1 MNFALLLMVLPV
13 EIFMVL
19 LVLTTVGQL
28 SGALMRCYKL
38 GRLATLWSFRWTLVG
53 LALLCMSDPVQGV
66 NPNVQQDFHSLPGM
80 KVWKGQPFTD
90 FRLTWFAALI
100 VALGTIFQQDWTLL
114 QTARDQD
121 EGSPGNPGMGN
132 GAQLAALAVKSQNR
146 N

>member
-1 MNFALLLMVLPV
+1 MNFALLLM
-13 EIFMVL
+13 
-19 LVLTTVGQL
+19 
-28 SGALMRCYKL
+28 
-38 GRLATLWSFRWTLVG
+38 
-53 LALLCMSDPVQGV
+53 VQGV

-121 EGSPGNPGMGN
+121 EGSPQATLAWGMVHSLQPWQSSLRI
-132 GAQLAALAVKSQNR
+132 AT
-146 N
+146 